1 MKQLFFL
8 GAILMIYTATMAQG
22 NSKGKGKGKDKDK
35 YKTEIGNS
43 KDQREENEV
52 NEKNEKNWNKGNSSQ
67 SGNAKHQPKKVM
79 AALLR
84 DYPMATNISWSKY
97 KGDYTATFN
106 SGIWRSTAVY
116 HANGERR
123 DTRTVLTRAQLP
135 GTIWDRIFRRDHV
148 APTQYIQIERPST
161 IDKIFRI
168 LSANNTVYYYDQN
181 GNRVTYSY

>member
-8 GAILMIYTATMAQG
+8 GAILMISTATMGQG
-22 NSKGKGKGKDKDK
+22 NSKGKGKVKGKDKH
-35 YKTEIGNS
+35 KTEIENS
-43 KDQREENEV
+43 RDQREENE
-52 NEKNEKNWNKGNSSQ
+52 KTWNKGNSSK

-106 SGIWRSTAVY
+106 NGPWRSTAVY
-116 HANGERR
+116 HANGDRR

-135 GTIWDRIFRRDHV
+135 GGGKWDGIFKRDNIT
-148 APTQYIQIERPST
+148 PTQYIQIERPST
-161 IDKIFRI
+161 LEKIYRI
-168 LSANNTVYYYDQN
+168 VSGNNTPYYYDQN
-181 GNRVTYSY
+181 GNRVTYVY